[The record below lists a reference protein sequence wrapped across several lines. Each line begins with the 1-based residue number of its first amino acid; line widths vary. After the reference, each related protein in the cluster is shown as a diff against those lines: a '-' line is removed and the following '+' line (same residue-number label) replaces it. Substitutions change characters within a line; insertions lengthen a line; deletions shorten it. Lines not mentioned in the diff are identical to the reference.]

1 MALQDSEELEE
12 RVLCNVSCFCPSGE
26 LMWMKC
32 AAQMW
37 HISVTQWQKYS
48 MFLCSASQEMNM
60 FDIEVTSVLGI
71 LRKGTK
77 NTMRPESH
85 WGNTDGCMS
94 ALNSFIMDSQ
104 SDFLRRT

>member
-26 LMWMKC
+26 LMSVKC

-48 MFLCSASQEMNM
+48 MFLCSASQEINM
-60 FDIEVTSVLGI
+60 FDMEVTSVLRGQKI
-71 LRKGTK
+71 PH
-77 NTMRPESH
+77 PESH
-85 WGNTDGCMS
+85 WGNIDGCMS
-94 ALNSFIMDSQ
+94 ALNSFIVDSQ